1 MEGGGSL
8 GPAASSELL
17 RLLVESQGEPHSATH
32 AAHVGLGPQAPECS
46 LARRLRR
53 GCCRGSLRPQAL
65 ILPPRVP
72 CSAKRGQLKDLLPLV
87 LGTTRS
93 ESPRGRTDKRRLSQ
107 QPCGFSGSGGQ
118 HVSTCSAP
126 GGHRVS
132 KDRARRPRHTA
143 RLAQEA
149 KAQTSSSLG
158 WTVVPRCRA
167 DRTACPRGLRA
178 FRAPCPEQ
186 PVAAEATPMPS
197 SGPPLPHSQMQ
208 EKRGLVKSQ

>member
-32 AAHVGLGPQAPECS
+32 AAHVGLGPQAPACS

-53 GCCRGSLRPQAL
+53 GCCRGSLCPQAL
-65 ILPPRVP
+65 TLLPRVP
-72 CSAKRGQLKDLLPLV
+72 CSAKQGQLKDLLPLV
-87 LGTTRS
+87 LGMTRS

-107 QPCGFSGSGGQ
+107 QPCGFSGSGDW

-132 KDRARRPRHTA
+132 KDCAR
-143 RLAQEA
+143 
-149 KAQTSSSLG
+149 AQTHRPAGARGEGTNIKQPGMDS
-158 WTVVPRCRA
+158 
-167 DRTACPRGLRA
+167 CP
-178 FRAPCPEQ
+178 
-186 PVAAEATPMPS
+186 
-197 SGPPLPHSQMQ
+197 QMQ
-208 EKRGLVKSQ
+208 S